1 MRIPPG
7 PYNCGYLA
15 ALHFFSRKP
24 GNTTANQLNDNII
37 NFYMEM
43 IQERNSQNPYLP
55 SFHCFSTQFYDK
67 LLKSGYQGVH
77 RWTKKVDIF
86 SKDLILFPINYQAC
100 HWILAVVNVSQK
112 VIYMYNSAGGKY
124 VFSCF
129 QLFLSFLSAEIQRK
143 KKCDLGALNWDKLS
157 VKCIP

>member
-1 MRIPPG
+1 M
-7 PYNCGYLA
+7 
-15 ALHFFSRKP
+15 
-24 GNTTANQLNDNII
+24 
-37 NFYMEM
+37 
-43 IQERNSQNPYLP
+43 
-55 SFHCFSTQFYDK
+55 
-67 LLKSGYQGVH
+67 
-77 RWTKKVDIF
+77 DIF

-157 VKCIP
+157 VKCIPQQKNNFDCGVFILKFAESITRFGHHGRINFTQDNVPEIRQQLLFQIYHGFSAIMS